1 MSQPS
6 NRPRVEI
13 VAAKKAPTIE
23 QQVEG
28 VAPTKP
34 SPPLER
40 DHLMLLGGG
49 AVLAAALIGAAALV
63 SAIRSPAAAPPE
75 LAVATVDTE
84 AALAQ
89 LVADGLP
96 AQGVTVRDWAA
107 VDGDGVYANGVPIT
121 ATGTPTPIGLAPGT
135 LTLNA
140 FAGSAGCITLEV
152 AAPGRAPYQLCLA
165 PNTPTPA
172 IQVR

>member
-1 MSQPS
+1 MTQPQ

-13 VAAKKAPTIE
+13 VAAKKAPTVE
-23 QQVEG
+23 QQIQGPVPK
-28 VAPTKP
+28 APSKP
-34 SPPLER
+34 IER
-40 DHLMLLGGG
+40 EHLMLLAGG
-49 AVLAAALIGAAALV
+49 AVLAAALVGAAALV
-63 SAIRSPAAAPPE
+63 SAIRSPAPALPE
-75 LAVATVDTE
+75 LAAATADTE

-107 VDGDGVYANGVPIT
+107 IDGDGVYANGVPIT

-152 AAPGRAPYQLCLA
+152 TAPGRPPYQLCLA

-172 IQVR
+172 IPVR